1 MGFLSEAFN
10 SYQEMLA
17 HSIKMSE
24 MISTKTST
32 GLMST
37 KSIILNARD
46 NKWVYFNKMGILIV
60 LKIINSTNESL
71 EFTSRLNSIALQSKE
86 VKGHINKA
94 LSKL

>member
-46 NKWVYFNKMGILIV
+46 NK
-60 LKIINSTNESL
+60 
-71 EFTSRLNSIALQSKE
+71 
-86 VKGHINKA
+86 
-94 LSKL
+94 